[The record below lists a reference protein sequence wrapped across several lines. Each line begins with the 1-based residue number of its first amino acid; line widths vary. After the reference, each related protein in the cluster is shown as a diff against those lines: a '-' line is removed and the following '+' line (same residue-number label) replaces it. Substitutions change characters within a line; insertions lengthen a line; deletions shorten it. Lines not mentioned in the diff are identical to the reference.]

1 MKPYFK
7 NKYYVVEDL
16 YIHHQGPY
24 LREINKNKYYRIYN
38 IHGSTTRY
46 HILQG
51 DEYEIEKSFHIDKRA
66 FEKLFFTMKEIRK
79 IKLSKINENNI

>member
-1 MKPYFK
+1 MKPYFN

-46 HILQG
+46 HILEG
-51 DEYEIEKSFHIDKRA
+51 DNYMIEKSFHIDKRA
-66 FEKLFFTMKEIRK
+66 FEKLFFKIQEIRK
-79 IKLSKINENNI
+79 EKLKRLNKEN